1 MIDIRRNKSIG
12 IMYGRSQ
19 TVHRLEY
26 RLNLNFLLLRFT
38 YSVIELDCTVNLF
51 EHVVNILTGSVVNP
65 IDLRRSLGIAYLM
78 YTGKKQS

>member
-38 YSVIELDCTVNLF
+38 YSVIELDYIENKYSHNAKVKQ
-51 EHVVNILTGSVVNP
+51 NIVF
-65 IDLRRSLGIAYLM
+65 M
-78 YTGKKQS
+78 YDC